1 MYQERVELY
10 KKLESAYN
18 SKVLAYI
25 TSDRNNMA
33 TQIASDVID
42 LFIKQLDRI
51 GICKKISLYLYT
63 RGGDTA
69 AAWNL
74 VNLLRMYC
82 DELQVIIPHKAHSAG
97 TIISLGANEI
107 IMTKQATLS
116 PIDPSINTPLN
127 PSIPNGFLYTC
138 PKTNGFGNTFP
149 VSVEAVKGY
158 LEFAKEELSIKDD
171 AALSNILIKLS
182 EYVHPLVLGQVYRS
196 KAQIQ
201 MLAEKLLQNQVT
213 NKETIKKIIAFLCS
227 ESGSHDYTINRR
239 EAENDLGLKVSKPTE
254 EQYNIIKEIY
264 DNINDELEFNKPF
277 NPTEINGAYAVRR
290 GLVES
295 LKGGADYF
303 VTEGECVHG
312 QDSNGQ
318 QVIQNRIFSYFFWFL
333 YLIIRFYHSIFIIII
348 RNCRSNCR
356 IITCTTR
363 TY

>member
-33 TQIASDVID
+33 TQIAPDVID

-127 PSIPNGFLYTC
+127 PSIPNGF
-138 PKTNGFGNTFP
+138 GNTFP

-171 AALSNILIKLS
+171 VALSNILIKLS

-254 EQYNIIKEIY
+254 EQYNIIKKIY

-318 QVIQNRIFSYFFWFL
+318 QVIQNRILFEGWRHEEKGMLDLNMSDMEGED
-333 YLIIRFYHSIFIIII
+333 IRYE
-348 RNCRSNCR
+348 RSDEFQ
-356 IITCTTR
+356 I
-363 TY
+363 